1 MKFIAALFVAAS
13 LVIAP
18 IARAQQ
24 AGDPISDN
32 LFPPELVM
40 QHQQELGLSDE
51 QRSNI
56 IAEISRAQPKATELQ
71 WQLQREVQALAAL
84 LKIDPIDE
92 VKMLAQLDRVLAA
105 EREIKRV
112 QLALLVRIK
121 NKLTP
126 EQRGRL
132 QTIRSS
138 APRE

>member
-1 MKFIAALFVAAS
+1 MKLIAVVLVAAS
-13 LVIAP
+13 LTVAP
-18 IARAQQ
+18 VARGQQ
-24 AGDPISDN
+24 SGDPVGDN
-32 LFPPELVM
+32 LFAPELVM
-40 QHQQELGLSDE
+40 QHQQELGLTDD
-51 QRSNI
+51 QRSAI

-84 LKIDPIDE
+84 LKVDPIDE

-121 NKLTP
+121 NRLTP
-126 EQRGRL
+126 EQRTRL

-138 APRE
+138 APR